1 MSERT
6 AKEALARLR
15 VDVGPEVEDPTRDP
29 VFWDDLE
36 LLLAHVEELEGRDLV
51 AHLRRQRSF
60 SRDTFGPHP
69 RLMGVVAHIRKEL
82 IEIAKKPNDLEEW
95 IDVVLLAFDGAWR
108 AGHEPEQIAAA
119 LAAKQAKNEAR
130 TWPDWRGVPDGEAIE
145 HDLGPVHPSNFSEPL
160 RATVEREHALEHLKQ
175 FAYAYQINTVPMPLA
190 AHEASTILSHVR
202 ELEEWKANAT
212 AGLQALRKQIGELEL
227 EYRDLMVKV
236 RAGEKSTTS
245 AG

>member
-1 MSERT
+1 MI
-6 AKEALARLR
+6 
-15 VDVGPEVEDPTRDP
+15 
-29 VFWDDLE
+29 F
-36 LLLAHVEELEGRDLV
+36 DLV
-51 AHLRRQRSF
+51 AHLHRQRSF

-82 IEIAKKPNDLEEW
+82 TEIAKKPNDLEEW

-108 AGHEPEQIAAA
+108 AGHEPEEIAAA

-145 HDLGPVHPSNFSEPL
+145 HDRGPVHLSVDPNDGAGVGELAALRDVVRKL
-160 RATVEREHALEHLKQ
+160 RAENAE
-175 FAYAYQINTVPMPLA
+175 LA
-190 AHEASTILSHVR
+190 
-202 ELEEWKANAT
+202 EWKTNAT

-236 RAGEKSTTS
+236 RSGEKSTTS